1 MSTYLLIHHN
11 IEISFQKFA
20 WKSTEFACVGSRL
33 CRFYIKKGRR
43 FYESWVG
50 YDDGRGWKVPANCDT
65 LCRESRRWVRW
76 LFGYINFERGGTVR
90 STVKLFTFFFLCI
103 MLLSSFALRTSSSSY
118 PCLTYTSSLKMF
130 YVLLR
135 KNSCVLYKTRLYD
148 NKEVCI
154 HNAGA

>member
-1 MSTYLLIHHN
+1 MFFSFGNFGAAEIMSTYLLIHHN

-90 STVKLFTFFFLCI
+90 STVKLFTFFFFVLCYFPH
-103 MLLSSFALRTSSSSY
+103 LLSE
-118 PCLTYTSSLKMF
+118 
-130 YVLLR
+130 LLVHHIR
-135 KNSCVLYKTRLYD
+135 V
-148 NKEVCI
+148 
-154 HNAGA
+154 